1 MTQLRP
7 FFNSNPQG
15 KECSTLCTVYYRFLC
30 SWRSTCCV
38 NYTKKT
44 LLSTG
49 ISLACM
55 TFFFFFLN
63 YVRDII
69 FGTTLCHNSSHGKLW
84 LVRVFPHD
92 PLTYSYQS
100 QFVMWHKITSKVV
113 HLTYIYIYI
122 YFFFFWEQNLCR
134 LIGTLLKGWD

>member
-7 FFNSNPQG
+7 F
-15 KECSTLCTVYYRFLC
+15 STPIPKAKNVQHSVQYSFLC

-49 ISLACM
+49 ISLAYM
-55 TFFFFFLN
+55 TFFFFLN

-69 FGTTLCHNSSHGKLW
+69 FGTILCHNSPHGELW
-84 LVRVFPHD
+84 LVKVFPHD

-100 QFVMWHKITSKVV
+100 QLVMWHKIAPKVMP
-113 HLTYIYIYI
+113 LTYIYIYI
-122 YFFFFWEQNLCR
+122 YIFWEQNLCK
-134 LIGTLLKGWD
+134 LIGTFLKGWD